1 MNKPVV
7 LVVDD
12 TKLNLQAL
20 VHILKHDYTLK
31 VAFSGR
37 EALELVDKEPFPDLI
52 LLDVEMPDMDGHE
65 VCRVL
70 QSKSDTSKI
79 PIIFVTAQDSVEEEE
94 FGLSLGAVDYIT
106 KPIHPSIVKAR
117 VKTHIILKNQYDLL
131 EKIAL
136 RDQLTKLYNRHHFAD
151 ALSGKVSSSIR
162 HSSLLSLVILDIDHF
177 KSINDTYGHGVG
189 DEVLRDVASILLR
202 NARAEDIAARLGG
215 EEFVIVLDNCGLD
228 DAMKKAEFLRQE
240 IEDYYPVGIDVTA
253 SFGVIELVKTD
264 TCVQFLDYAD
274 QALYQAKKEG
284 RNRVVAYKR

>member
-12 TKLNLQAL
+12 TRLNLQAL
-20 VHILKHDYTLK
+20 LHILKHDYLLK
-31 VAFSGR
+31 IAFSGA
-37 EALELVDKEPFPDLI
+37 EALDLVAQEPYPDLI
-52 LLDVEMPDMDGHE
+52 LLDVEMPDMNGHE

-79 PIIFVTAQDSVEEEE
+79 PIIFVTGQDSVEEEE

-151 ALSGKVSSSIR
+151 ALSAKVSSSIR
-162 HSSLLSLVILDIDHF
+162 HSTALSLIVMDIDHF

-215 EEFVIVLDNCGLD
+215 EEFVIVLDNCSLD
-228 DAMKKAEFLRQE
+228 DAMNKAEFLRQE
-240 IEDYYPVGIDVTA
+240 IEEFYPVGIDVTA
-253 SFGVIELVKTD
+253 SLGVIELDKND
-264 TCVQFLDYAD
+264 TCVQFLEFAD
-274 QALYQAKKEG
+274 QALYRAKKEG